1 MEETGSNWFQDQLGI
16 PRTNEDAE
24 EKDRKQ
30 NEMKV
35 LNIRTGDFGTEL
47 FAVQCGDRGEYALR
61 EDFRLLLFANFR
73 EARSYADKLDG
84 RWDVRGCLVATPQ
97 E

>member
-1 MEETGSNWFQDQLGI
+1 M
-16 PRTNEDAE
+16 NENE
-24 EKDRKQ
+24 Y
-30 NEMKV
+30 EMKV